1 MSNGPR
7 WTEDDEVVRKVYP
20 ISGADGV
27 QAILYHRSRNAII
40 NRASVLGVKGPAETA
55 AQKAARM
62 RAMTDALLSKSEAV
76 DLMPVRQVW
85 LKPGQWPAPVLSAPR
100 SVFEV
105 AT

>member
-27 QAILYHRSRNAII
+27 QAILYYRTRNAIV
-40 NRASVLGVKGPAETA
+40 NRASVLSVKGPAESA
-55 AQKAARM
+55 QQKASRK
-62 RAMTDALLSKSEAV
+62 RAISEALLRKSEDFDPV
-76 DLMPVRQVW
+76 PVRQVW